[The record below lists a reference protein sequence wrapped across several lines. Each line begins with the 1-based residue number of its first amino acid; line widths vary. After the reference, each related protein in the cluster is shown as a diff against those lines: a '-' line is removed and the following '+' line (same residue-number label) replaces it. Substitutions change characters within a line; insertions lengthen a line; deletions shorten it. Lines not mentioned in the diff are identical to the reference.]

1 MEEILDKLVKEIKLD
16 QRYLEYIDAEKKLHT
31 KDIECM
37 LKEYQEKLNEY
48 EDLKK
53 YDRYID
59 NNQLKEEIKSLKRQI
74 GCNNDILD
82 YYRKYHCLNDY
93 LEEITKIVF
102 GNISNQLDLSP
113 YKL

>member
-59 NNQLKEEIKSLKRQI
+59 NDQI
-74 GCNNDILD
+74 IGTINI
-82 YYRKYHCLNDY
+82 RHCLNDF